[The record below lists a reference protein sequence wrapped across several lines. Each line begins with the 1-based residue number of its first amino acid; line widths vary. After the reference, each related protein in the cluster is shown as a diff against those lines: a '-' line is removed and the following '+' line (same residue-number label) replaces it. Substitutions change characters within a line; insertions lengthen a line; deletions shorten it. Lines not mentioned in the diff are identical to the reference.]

1 MIFKG
6 HISKRHVYSMYVYTQ
21 CHILF
26 YQLTY
31 SLSIIYLYVWILLC
45 YPSYVEHF
53 PVNELMSITM
63 SSKALLLF
71 VTFNVV
77 FFPFVQEMLFSFPG
91 LLDEHICITL

>member
-1 MIFKG
+1 MSI
-6 HISKRHVYSMYVYTQ
+6 Q
-21 CHILF
+21 CMFIHNVTYYFINSLIH
-26 YQLTY
+26 YQLY
-31 SLSIIYLYVWILLC
+31 IYLSVWILLC

-77 FFPFVQEMLFSFPG
+77 FSPFVQEMLFSFPG